1 MRRTSFINSFLPALL
16 LCIAMPVAAQTITVQ
31 VPSQVSCGENFRLSY
46 VVNTQN
52 VDKFRIGDVPEGLEV
67 VSGPYTSRS
76 SSVQFVNGHTS
87 TSSSIT
93 YTYTLYAEKN
103 GTYTIPAAR
112 AEIGGKN
119 VASNTAKVTVSGT
132 PQQQNSQGAP
142 RMHGSNSDDNMASS
156 GTPVS
161 GNDLFIRVSANK
173 TRVFEQE
180 PILLTY
186 KVYSQVDLTQLQ
198 GKMPDLTGFHTQELP
213 LPQQK
218 SFKVENID
226 GKQYRTVTWSQY
238 VMYPQMTG
246 KLEIPSITFEGTVV
260 QRNRTVDPF
269 EAFFNGGSAYTE
281 VKRDVKAPA
290 VTIQVDPLPTRPKD
304 FSGGVGQFKL
314 SAAAD
319 KTTVRAGEP
328 VTLRVTVSGSG
339 NLKLLKQPSIKLP
352 KDFDAYDP
360 KTTDKTS
367 LTPDG
372 LKGSMVYEYLVVPRN
387 QGKYVIP
394 AVELVYFDPAAK
406 EYKTLSAEPIKLTVE
421 KGNGKT
427 SVADFS
433 YDRDNDIRPLKT
445 GRSAMHRPNEYFFG
459 SVAHLC
465 LLCVPLLAFA
475 VIVYIFRRRAVNNAN
490 IVRMKGRK
498 ANKVATRRLRVA
510 AKLMAQNRQE
520 AFYDEVLRA
529 LWGYA
534 GDKLNIPV
542 GKQSREYVAEQFSER
557 DIAAEL
563 TDAFVEAI
571 DECEYARFAPGE
583 AKGKMD
589 GVYDKAV
596 GAITKID
603 EMLGQRK
610 NRKTAPVA
618 MLLLSMTLS
627 MLPTAADA
635 TATKQMA
642 DAEYAKGN
650 YQDAIK
656 EYNEVLAQGVSA
668 ELYFNLGNAYY
679 RTENITQAI
688 LAYERALKLSP
699 SDDDIR
705 FNLQLSRSRTADK
718 LTPDAEV
725 FFVTWYKSLANIFHS
740 DVWTRISIVCFV
752 LVLLLLLAY
761 LFAPR
766 LWMVKGGF
774 YAAMLCAVLFAA
786 STLLAWQQ
794 KRGETNHDG
803 AIIVAPSVTVK
814 KTPSEGSSNV
824 MTLHEGTRVDI
835 TDRDIAGWRGIRLS
849 DGREGWL
856 HTETIEEI

>member
-1 MRRTSFINSFLPALL
+1 MKRTAFTHCLTLILL
-16 LCIAMPVAAQTITVQ
+16 FAAAHFAVAQTISVQ

-52 VDKFRIGDVPEGLEV
+52 VDKFRIGDVPEGLDV

-76 SSVQFVNGHTS
+76 SSIQFVNGHTS

-93 YTYTLYAEKN
+93 YTYTLYAAKN

-112 AEIGGKN
+112 AEISGKS
-119 VASNTAKVTVSGT
+119 VSSGTAKVTVSGT
-132 PQQQNSQGAP
+132 AQQQSRQGAP
-142 RMHGSNSDDNMASS
+142 RMHGSGNDDNMASS

-186 KVYSQVDLTQLQ
+186 KVFSQVDLTQLQ

-218 SFKVENID
+218 SFKVETVD

-290 VTIQVDPLPTRPKD
+290 ITIQVDPLPKRPAN

-314 SAAAD
+314 TATAD
-319 KTTVRAGEP
+319 KTSVRAGEP
-328 VTLRVTVSGSG
+328 VTIRVTVSGSG
-339 NLKLLKQPSIKLP
+339 NLKLIKQPAIEFP
-352 KDFDAYDP
+352 KDFDSYDP

-367 LTPDG
+367 LTQSG
-372 LKGSMVYEYLVVPRN
+372 LTGSMVYEYLVVPRN
-387 QGKYVIP
+387 QGKYTIP
-394 AVELVYFDPAAK
+394 ALQFVYFDPAAK
-406 EYKTLSAEPIKLTVE
+406 EYKTLSAAPITLNVL
-421 KGNGKT
+421 KGSGKT
-427 SVADFS
+427 SVTDFS
-433 YDRDNDIRPLKT
+433 SDRDGDIRPLKT
-445 GRSAMHRPNEYFFG
+445 GHSATHRPGEYVFG
-459 SVAHLC
+459 STAHWLS
-465 LLCVPLLAFA
+465 LLLPLLAFIA
-475 VIVYIFRRRAVNNAN
+475 IVYIFRRRAANNAN

-498 ANKVATRRLRVA
+498 ANKVATRRLRAA
-510 AKLMAQNRQE
+510 AKLMAQNKQE
-520 AFYDEVLRA
+520 AFYNEVLRA

-542 GKQSREYVAEQFSER
+542 AKQSREYVAEQFAER
-557 DIAAEL
+557 AIAAEL
-563 TDAFVEAI
+563 TDAFVGAI
-571 DECEYARFAPGE
+571 DECEYARYAPGE

-589 GVYDKAV
+589 AVYEKAA

-610 NRKTAPVA
+610 SRKPAPA
-618 MLLLSMTLS
+618 TMLLLAV
-627 MLPTAADA
+627 MLAVPTVSGAK
-635 TATKQMA
+635 ATKQMA

-650 YQDAIK
+650 YQEAIK
-656 EYNEVLAQGVSA
+656 EYNEVLADGVSA
-668 ELYFNLGNAYY
+668 ALYFNLGNAYY
-679 RTENITQAI
+679 RTENITQAV

-705 FNLQLSRSRTADK
+705 FNLQLARSRTADK
-718 LTPDAEV
+718 LTPEAEV
-725 FFVTWYKSLANIFHS
+725 FFVTWFKSLANICHS
-740 DVWTRISIVCFV
+740 DVWTRISIACFI
-752 LVLLLLLAY
+752 LMLLLLLAY

-766 LWMVKGGF
+766 LWMVKTGF
-774 YAAMLCAVLFAA
+774 YAAVVCAVLFAA
-786 STLLAWQQ
+786 TTLLAWQQ
-794 KRGETNHDG
+794 KRLGQNRDG
-803 AIIVAPSVTVK
+803 AIIISPAVVVK
-814 KTPSEGSSNV
+814 KTPSEGSGNV

-835 TDRDIAGWRGIRLS
+835 TDRDIKGWRGVRLS

-856 HTETIEEI
+856 RSEAIEEI